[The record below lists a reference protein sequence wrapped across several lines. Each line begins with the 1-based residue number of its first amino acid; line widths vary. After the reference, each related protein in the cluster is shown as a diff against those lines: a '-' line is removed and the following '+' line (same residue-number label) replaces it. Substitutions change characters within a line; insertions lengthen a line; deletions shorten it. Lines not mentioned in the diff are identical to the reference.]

1 MLWKCCLPDFGLSRS
16 NEERRILSAQVVDVC
31 HTQSGTE
38 AMMDFQLNEEQRMM
52 KEAVNKWAVNE
63 LGPLQEKIDDEDWF
77 PPDFFK
83 KCAEI
88 GILGI
93 TIDEKYGGLGSDILM
108 QTIVIEE
115 MSRICPALA
124 MTYGAHSNLC
134 ANNIHK
140 NGNEFLKEKYLPP
153 LVSGEK
159 IGALGLTEPNAG
171 SDALGGMRTRA
182 VKKGD
187 KYILNGTK
195 MFITNGPIADTLL
208 VYAKTDP
215 EKGAKGISAFVVE
228 KEYPGFS
235 VSRKLKKCG
244 MRGSPTAELSFED
257 CEVPA
262 ENLVGQEN
270 MGVNV
275 VTSGLDYERIT
286 LAGGSLGMAQQAL
299 DYSIKYAVEREQ
311 FGQPI
316 ANFQMIQQ
324 KLADMYA
331 RTEAARLLVYKAA
344 TVAKSAPRGGKGTEL
359 TRLAAAAILL
369 AAETATWV
377 CGEAVQ
383 IHGGYGYCLEFPVQK
398 LWRDAKLY
406 EIGAGTS
413 EIRRMIIARE
423 LTREEFARK
432 GQR

>member
-1 MLWKCCLPDFGLSRS
+1 
-16 NEERRILSAQVVDVC
+16 
-31 HTQSGTE
+31 
-38 AMMDFQLNEEQRMM
+38 MDFQLTDEQRMI
-52 KEAVNKWAVNE
+52 KETVYKWAVNE
-63 LGPLQEKIDDEDWF
+63 LGPIQEKIDDEDWF

-83 KCAEI
+83 KCAEL

-93 TIDEKYGGLGSDILM
+93 TIDEEYGGLGGDVLM
-108 QTIVIEE
+108 QTLAVEE

-124 MTYGAHSNLC
+124 MSYGAHSNLC

-140 NGNEFLKEKYLPP
+140 NAGAELKRKYLPP
-153 LVSGEK
+153 LVAGEK
-159 IGALGLTEPNAG
+159 VGALALTEPNAG
-171 SDALGGMRTRA
+171 SDAMSLRTRA
-182 VKKGD
+182 VRKGD
-187 KYILNGTK
+187 RYILNGTK
-195 MFITNGPIADTLL
+195 MFITNGPIADVLL
-208 VYAKTDP
+208 VYAKTSPDM
-215 EKGAKGISAFVVE
+215 GAKGISAFIVE
-228 KEYPGFS
+228 KDFPGFS

-244 MRGSPTAELSFED
+244 MRGSPTGELVFED

-262 ENLVGQEN
+262 ENLVGGEN

-275 VTSGLDYERIT
+275 VTSGLDIERIV

-299 DYSIKYAVEREQ
+299 DYSIRYAVEREQ
-311 FGQPI
+311 FGRPI
-316 ANFQMIQQ
+316 AGFQMVQQ
-324 KLADMYA
+324 KLADMYS
-331 RTEAARLLVYKAA
+331 RTQAARLLVYRAA
-344 TVAKSAPRGGKGTEL
+344 VAAQNARRGGKGTEL
-359 TRLAAAAILL
+359 TLLAASAILF

-377 CGEAVQ
+377 CDQGVQ

-432 GQR
+432 ALR

>member
-1 MLWKCCLPDFGLSRS
+1 
-16 NEERRILSAQVVDVC
+16 
-31 HTQSGTE
+31 
-38 AMMDFQLNEEQRMM
+38 MDFQLTDEQRMI
-52 KEAVNKWAVNE
+52 KETVYKWSVNE
-63 LGPLQEKIDDEDWF
+63 LGPLQEKIDEEDWF

-93 TIDEKYGGLGSDILM
+93 TIDERYGGLGGDVLM
-108 QTIVIEE
+108 QTLAIEE
-115 MSRICPALA
+115 MSRICPGLA

-140 NGNEFLKEKYLPP
+140 NASEALKEKYLPP
-153 LVSGEK
+153 MMTGEK

-171 SDALGGMRTRA
+171 SDAMSLRTRA
-182 VKKGD
+182 EKKGD

-195 MFITNGPIADTLL
+195 IFITNGPVADTLL

-215 EKGAKGISAFVVE
+215 SKGAKGISAFIVE
-228 KEYPGFS
+228 KEFPGFS

-244 MRGSPTAELSFED
+244 MRGSPTGELVFEN
-257 CEVPA
+257 CEVPV

-270 MGVNV
+270 MGVHV
-275 VTSGLDYERIT
+275 MTSGLDIERIV
-286 LAGGSLGMAQQAL
+286 LGGGSVGMAQQAL
-299 DYSIKYAVEREQ
+299 EYSIRYSVEREQ

-331 RTEAARLLVYKAA
+331 RTEASRLMVYRAA
-344 TVAKSAPRGGKGTEL
+344 ELAQRSPRGGKGTEL
-359 TRLAAAAILL
+359 TKLAASAVLF

-377 CGEAVQ
+377 CDQAIQ

-413 EIRRMIIARE
+413 EIRRIIIARE

-432 GQR
+432 SQR

>member
-1 MLWKCCLPDFGLSRS
+1 
-16 NEERRILSAQVVDVC
+16 
-31 HTQSGTE
+31 
-38 AMMDFQLNEEQRMM
+38 MDFQLTDEQRMI
-52 KEAVNKWAVNE
+52 KETVYKWSVNE
-63 LGPLQEKIDDEDWF
+63 LGPLQEKIDEEDWF
-77 PPDFFK
+77 PPDFFT

-93 TIDEKYGGLGSDILM
+93 TIDEKYGGLGGDVLM
-108 QTIVIEE
+108 QTLAIEE

-134 ANNIHK
+134 ANNIYK
-140 NGNEFLKEKYLPP
+140 NANDALKEKYLPP

-171 SDALGGMRTRA
+171 SDAMSLRTRA

-187 KYILNGTK
+187 KYILNGSK
-195 MFITNGPIADTLL
+195 MFITNGPVADTLL

-215 EKGAKGISAFVVE
+215 DKGAKGISAFIVE
-228 KEYPGFS
+228 KDFPGYS
-235 VSRKLKKCG
+235 VARKLKKVG
-244 MRGSPTAELSFED
+244 MRGSPTAELVFQD

-262 ENLVGQEN
+262 ANMVGQEN

-275 VTSGLDYERIT
+275 MTSGLDIERIV

-299 DYSIKYAVEREQ
+299 EYSVRYAVEREQ

-324 KLADMYA
+324 KLADMYT
-331 RTEAARLLVYKAA
+331 RTEAGRLLVYRAA
-344 TVAKSAPRGGKGTEL
+344 DMAQKSPRGGKGTEL
-359 TRLAAAAILL
+359 TRQAAAAILF

-377 CGEAVQ
+377 CDQGVQ

-432 GQR
+432 ASR

>member
-1 MLWKCCLPDFGLSRS
+1 MGRKCAFERS
-16 NEERRILSAQVVDVC
+16 NAKGRIR
-31 HTQSGTE
+31 
-38 AMMDFQLNEEQRMM
+38 MDFQLTDEQRMI
-52 KEAVNKWAVNE
+52 KETVYKWAVNE

-93 TIDEKYGGLGSDILM
+93 TIDEKYGGLGGDVLM
-108 QTIVIEE
+108 QTLAIEE

-124 MTYGAHSNLC
+124 MSYGAHSNLC
-134 ANNIHK
+134 ANNIYK
-140 NGNEFLKEKYLPP
+140 NANDALKEKYLPP
-153 LVSGEK
+153 LVAGEK
-159 IGALGLTEPNAG
+159 VGALGLTEPNAG
-171 SDALGGMRTRA
+171 SDAMGLRTRA

-187 KYILNGTK
+187 KYILNGSK
-195 MFITNGPIADTLL
+195 IFITNGTIADTLL

-215 EKGAKGISAFVVE
+215 EKGAKGISAFIVE
-228 KEYPGFS
+228 KTFPGFS

-244 MRGSPTAELSFED
+244 MRGSPTAELVFED

-275 VTSGLDYERIT
+275 VTSGLDIERIV
-286 LAGGSLGMAQQAL
+286 LAGGSVGMAQQAL
-299 DYSIKYAVEREQ
+299 DYSVRYAVDREQ

-324 KLADMYA
+324 KLADMYS
-331 RTEAARLLVYKAA
+331 RTEAARLLVYRAA
-344 TVAKSAPRGGKGTEL
+344 EAAQTAPRGGKGTEL
-359 TRLAAAAILL
+359 TRFAASAILF

-377 CGEAVQ
+377 CDQAIQ

-432 GQR
+432 SQR

>member
-1 MLWKCCLPDFGLSRS
+1 
-16 NEERRILSAQVVDVC
+16 
-31 HTQSGTE
+31 
-38 AMMDFQLNEEQRMM
+38 MDFQLTDEQRMIR
-52 KEAVNKWAVNE
+52 ETVYKWSVKE
-63 LGPLQEKIDDEDWF
+63 LGPLQEKIDEEDWF

-83 KCAEI
+83 KCADI

-93 TIDEKYGGLGSDILM
+93 TIDEKYGGLSGDVLM
-108 QTIVIEE
+108 QTLAIEE
-115 MSRICPALA
+115 MSRICPGLA
-124 MTYGAHSNLC
+124 MSYGAHSNLC

-140 NGNEFLKEKYLPP
+140 NASEFLKEKYLPP
-153 LVSGEK
+153 MMTGEK
-159 IGALGLTEPNAG
+159 VGALGLTEPNAG
-171 SDALGGMRTRA
+171 SDAMSLRTRA

-195 MFITNGPIADTLL
+195 IFITNGPVADTLL

-215 EKGAKGISAFVVE
+215 EKGAKGISAFIVE
-228 KEYPGFS
+228 KDFPGFS

-244 MRGSPTAELSFED
+244 MRGSPTGELVFEN

-270 MGVNV
+270 MGVHV
-275 VTSGLDYERIT
+275 MTSGLDIERIV
-286 LAGGSLGMAQQAL
+286 LAGGSVGMAQQAL
-299 DYSIKYAVEREQ
+299 EYSIRYSVEREQ

-331 RTEAARLLVYKAA
+331 RTEASRLMVYRAA
-344 TVAKSAPRGGKGTEL
+344 ELAQKSPRGGKGTEL
-359 TRLAAAAILL
+359 TKLAAAAVLF

-377 CGEAVQ
+377 CDQAIQ
-383 IHGGYGYCLEFPVQK
+383 IHGGYGYCLEVPVQK

-413 EIRRMIIARE
+413 EVRRMIIARE

-432 GQR
+432 AQR

>member
-1 MLWKCCLPDFGLSRS
+1 
-16 NEERRILSAQVVDVC
+16 
-31 HTQSGTE
+31 
-38 AMMDFQLNEEQRMM
+38 MDFQLTDEQKMM
-52 KEAVNKWAVNE
+52 RETVYKWAVTE
-63 LGPLQEKIDDEDWF
+63 LGPLQEKIDEEDWF

-93 TIDEKYGGLGSDILM
+93 TMDEKYGGLGLDVLT
-108 QTIVIEE
+108 QVIAVEE
-115 MSRICPALA
+115 ISKISPGLG

-134 ANNIHK
+134 ANNIHR
-140 NGNEFLKEKYLPP
+140 NANEALKEKYLPP
-153 LVSGEK
+153 MIRGEK
-159 IGALGLTEPNAG
+159 IGALALTEPNAG
-171 SDALGGMRTRA
+171 SDAMSIRTRA

-195 MFITNGPIADTLL
+195 IFITNGPIADILL
-208 VYAKTDP
+208 VYAKTAP
-215 EKGAKGISAFVVE
+215 EKGPKGISAFIVE
-228 KEYPGFS
+228 KDFPGFS

-244 MRGSPTAELSFED
+244 MRGSPTGELIFED

-262 ENLVGQEN
+262 ENLVGEEN
-270 MGVNV
+270 KGVAV
-275 VTSGLDYERIT
+275 MTSGLDIERIV

-299 DYSIKYAVEREQ
+299 EYSIQYAVDREQ

-331 RTEAARLLVYKAA
+331 RTTAARLLVYSAA
-344 TVAKSAPRGGKGTEL
+344 ELAQRSPRGGKGTEL
-359 TRLAAAAILL
+359 TKQAAAAILF
-369 AAETATWV
+369 ASETATWV
-377 CGEAVQ
+377 CNQAVQ

-413 EIRRMIIARE
+413 EIRRIIIARE
-423 LTREEFARK
+423 LTREAFERK
-432 GQR
+432 SQR

>member
-1 MLWKCCLPDFGLSRS
+1 MDFGLT
-16 NEERRILSAQVVDVC
+16 D
-31 HTQSGTE
+31 
-38 AMMDFQLNEEQRMM
+38 EQRMIQ
-52 KEAVNKWAVNE
+52 ETVYKWALNE
-63 LGPLQEKIDDEDWF
+63 LGPIQEKIDEEDWF

-93 TIDEKYGGLGSDILM
+93 TIGEEYGGLDGDVLM
-108 QTIVIEE
+108 QTLAVEQ
-115 MSRICPALA
+115 MSRICPGLA

-140 NGNEFLKEKYLPP
+140 NARKELKEKYLPP
-153 LVSGEK
+153 LVAGEAV
-159 IGALGLTEPNAG
+159 GALGLTEPNAG
-171 SDALGGMRTRA
+171 SDAMGMKTRA
-182 VKKGD
+182 VKKGN
-187 KYILNGTK
+187 KYILNGSK
-195 MFITNGPIADTLL
+195 MFITNGPIADTIL
-208 VYAKTDP
+208 VYAKTAP
-215 EKGAKGISAFVVE
+215 EKGAKGISAFIVE
-228 KEYPGFS
+228 KDFPGYS

-244 MRGSPTAELSFED
+244 MRGSPTGELLFD
-257 CEVPA
+257 NCEVPE
-262 ENLVGQEN
+262 ENLVGVEN
-270 MGVNV
+270 EGVHV
-275 VTSGLDYERIT
+275 VTSGLDIERIV

-299 DYSIKYAVEREQ
+299 DYSIRYAVEREQ

-331 RTEAARLLVYKAA
+331 RTEAARLLVYRAA
-344 TVAKSAPRGGKGTEL
+344 TVAQESPRGGKGTEL
-359 TRLAAAAILL
+359 TKLAASAILF

-377 CGEAVQ
+377 CDQAVQ

-413 EIRRMIIARE
+413 EVRRLIIARE

-432 GQR
+432 QQR

>member
-1 MLWKCCLPDFGLSRS
+1 
-16 NEERRILSAQVVDVC
+16 
-31 HTQSGTE
+31 
-38 AMMDFQLNEEQRMM
+38 MDFQLTDEQRMI
-52 KEAVNKWAVNE
+52 KETVYKWSVNE
-63 LGPLQEKIDDEDWF
+63 LGPIQEKIDDDDWF

-93 TIDEKYGGLGSDILM
+93 TMDEKYGGLGGDVLM
-108 QTIVIEE
+108 QALAIEE

-124 MTYGAHSNLC
+124 MSYGAHSNLC

-140 NGNEFLKEKYLPP
+140 NANEALKEKYLPP
-153 LVSGEK
+153 LIRGEK

-171 SDALGGMRTRA
+171 SDAMSIRTRA
-182 VKKGD
+182 VKMGD
-187 KYILNGTK
+187 KYILNGSK
-195 MFITNGPIADTLL
+195 IFITNGPVADTLL
-208 VYAKTDP
+208 VYAKTSPDL
-215 EKGAKGISAFVVE
+215 GAKGISAFIVE
-228 KEYPGFS
+228 KEFPGFS

-244 MRGSPTAELSFED
+244 MRGSPTAELLFEN

-270 MGVNV
+270 MGVHV
-275 VTSGLDYERIT
+275 MTSGLDIERIV
-286 LAGGSLGMAQQAL
+286 LAAGSVGMAQQAL
-299 DYSIKYAVEREQ
+299 EYSIRYSVEREQ

-344 TVAKSAPRGGKGTEL
+344 IMAQGAARGGKGTEL
-359 TRLAAAAILL
+359 TRLAAAAILF
-369 AAETATWV
+369 AGETATWV
-377 CGEAVQ
+377 CDQGIQ

-432 GQR
+432 AQR

>member
-1 MLWKCCLPDFGLSRS
+1 
-16 NEERRILSAQVVDVC
+16 
-31 HTQSGTE
+31 
-38 AMMDFQLNEEQRMM
+38 MDFQFSDEQRMM
-52 KEAVNKWAVNE
+52 KETVYKWSVNE
-63 LGPLQEKIDDEDWF
+63 LGPLQEKIDEEDWF
-77 PPDFFK
+77 PPDFFL

-93 TIDEKYGGLGSDILM
+93 TIEEEYGGLGGDVLM
-108 QTIVIEE
+108 QTLAIEE

-134 ANNIHK
+134 ANNIQK
-140 NGNEFLKEKYLPP
+140 NASESLKKKYLPP

-171 SDALGGMRTRA
+171 SDAMSLRTRA
-182 VKKGD
+182 VKRKD
-187 KYILNGTK
+187 RYILTGTK

-208 VYAKTDP
+208 VYAKTAP
-215 EKGAKGISAFVVE
+215 EMGPKGISAFIVE
-228 KEYPGFS
+228 KEFPGFS
-235 VSRKLKKCG
+235 VARKLKKCG
-244 MRGSPTAELSFED
+244 MRGSPTGELIFEE

-262 ENLVGQEN
+262 ENLVGREN
-270 MGVNV
+270 NGVNV
-275 VTSGLDYERIT
+275 MTSGLDIERIV
-286 LAGGSLGMAQQAL
+286 LAGGSVGMAQQAL
-299 DYSIKYAVEREQ
+299 DYSIRYSVEREQ
-311 FGQPI
+311 FGKPI
-316 ANFQMIQQ
+316 ATFEMIQQ

-331 RTEAARLLVYKAA
+331 RTEAARLLVYRAADAAQKAA
-344 TVAKSAPRGGKGTEL
+344 RGGKGTEL
-359 TRLAAAAILL
+359 TRFAAAAILF

-377 CGEAVQ
+377 CDQAIQ

-423 LTREEFARK
+423 LTAEGFAKR
-432 GQR
+432 GARSARN

>member
-1 MLWKCCLPDFGLSRS
+1 
-16 NEERRILSAQVVDVC
+16 
-31 HTQSGTE
+31 
-38 AMMDFQLNEEQRMM
+38 MDFQLTDEQRMI
-52 KEAVNKWAVNE
+52 KETVYKWSVQE
-63 LGPLQEKIDDEDWF
+63 LGPLQEKIDEEDWF

-83 KCAEI
+83 KCADI

-93 TIDEKYGGLGSDILM
+93 TMDEKYGGLGGDVLM
-108 QTIVIEE
+108 QALAIEE

-124 MTYGAHSNLC
+124 MSYGAHSNLC

-140 NGNEFLKEKYLPP
+140 NANEALKEKYLPP
-153 LVSGEK
+153 LISGEK

-171 SDALGGMRTRA
+171 SDAISLRTRA

-187 KYILNGTK
+187 KYILNGSK
-195 MFITNGPIADTLL
+195 IFITNGPVADTLL
-208 VYAKTDP
+208 VYAKTEP
-215 EKGAKGISAFVVE
+215 EMGAKGISAFIVE
-228 KEYPGFS
+228 KEYPGFA
-235 VSRKLKKCG
+235 VSRKLKKVG
-244 MRGSPTAELSFED
+244 MRGSPTAELVFD
-257 CEVPA
+257 NCEVPA

-270 MGVNV
+270 LGVHV
-275 VTSGLDYERIT
+275 MTSGLDIERIV
-286 LAGGSLGMAQQAL
+286 LAAGSVGMAQQAL
-299 DYSIKYAVEREQ
+299 DYSIRYAVEREQ

-331 RTEAARLLVYKAA
+331 RTEAARLLVYRAA
-344 TVAKSAPRGGKGTEL
+344 TVAQGAKRGGKGTEL
-359 TRLAAAAILL
+359 TRQAAAAILF
-369 AAETATWV
+369 AGETATWV
-377 CGEAVQ
+377 CDQGIQ

-413 EIRRMIIARE
+413 EVRRMIIARE

-432 GQR
+432 AQR

>member
-1 MLWKCCLPDFGLSRS
+1 
-16 NEERRILSAQVVDVC
+16 
-31 HTQSGTE
+31 
-38 AMMDFQLNEEQRMM
+38 MDFQLTDEQRMI
-52 KEAVNKWAVNE
+52 KETVYKWSVQE
-63 LGPLQEKIDDEDWF
+63 LGPLQEKIDEEDWF

-93 TIDEKYGGLGSDILM
+93 TMDEKYGGLGGDVLM
-108 QTIVIEE
+108 QALAIEE

-124 MTYGAHSNLC
+124 MSYGAHSNLC

-140 NGNEFLKEKYLPP
+140 NANEALKEKYLPP
-153 LVSGEK
+153 LISGEK

-171 SDALGGMRTRA
+171 SDAMSLRTRA

-195 MFITNGPIADTLL
+195 IFITNGPVADTLL
-208 VYAKTDP
+208 VYAKTEPDL
-215 EKGAKGISAFVVE
+215 GAKGISAFIVE
-228 KEYPGFS
+228 KEFPGFS
-235 VSRKLKKCG
+235 VSRKLKKVG
-244 MRGSPTAELSFED
+244 MRGSPTAELVFD
-257 CEVPA
+257 NCEVPA
-262 ENLVGQEN
+262 EKLVGQEN
-270 MGVNV
+270 MGVHV
-275 VTSGLDYERIT
+275 MTSGLDIERIV
-286 LAGGSLGMAQQAL
+286 LAAGSVGMAQQAL
-299 DYSIKYAVEREQ
+299 DYSIRYAVEREQ

-331 RTEAARLLVYKAA
+331 RTEAARLLVYRAA
-344 TVAKSAPRGGKGTEL
+344 TVAQSAKRGGKGTEL
-359 TRLAAAAILL
+359 TRQAAAAILF
-369 AAETATWV
+369 AGETATWV
-377 CGEAVQ
+377 CDQGIQ

-413 EIRRMIIARE
+413 EVRRMIIARE

-432 GQR
+432 AQR

>member
-1 MLWKCCLPDFGLSRS
+1 
-16 NEERRILSAQVVDVC
+16 
-31 HTQSGTE
+31 
-38 AMMDFQLNEEQRMM
+38 MDFQLTDEQRMI
-52 KEAVNKWAVNE
+52 KETVYKWAVNE
-63 LGPLQEKIDDEDWF
+63 LGPIQEKIDDDDWF

-93 TIDEKYGGLGSDILM
+93 TMDEKYGGLGGDVLM
-108 QTIVIEE
+108 QALAIEE

-124 MTYGAHSNLC
+124 MSYGAHSNLC

-140 NGNEFLKEKYLPP
+140 NANEALKEKYLPP
-153 LVSGEK
+153 LIQGEK

-171 SDALGGMRTRA
+171 SDAMSIRTRA
-182 VKKGD
+182 VKMGD
-187 KYILNGTK
+187 KYILNGSK
-195 MFITNGPIADTLL
+195 IFITNGPVADTLL
-208 VYAKTDP
+208 VYAKTSPDL
-215 EKGAKGISAFVVE
+215 GAKGISAFIVE
-228 KEYPGFS
+228 KEFPGFS

-244 MRGSPTAELSFED
+244 MRGSPTAELLFEN

-262 ENLVGQEN
+262 ENLVGKEN
-270 MGVNV
+270 MGVHV
-275 VTSGLDYERIT
+275 MTSGLDIERIV
-286 LAGGSLGMAQQAL
+286 LAAGSVGMAQQAL
-299 DYSIKYAVEREQ
+299 EYSIRYSVEREQ

-344 TVAKSAPRGGKGTEL
+344 IMAQGAARGGKGTEL
-359 TRLAAAAILL
+359 TRLAAAAILF
-369 AAETATWV
+369 AGETATWV
-377 CGEAVQ
+377 CDQGIQ

-432 GQR
+432 AQR